1 MSIFLRDVFTQSIYL
16 NRFECRNMWGSVH
29 LAKQLFKHAGGKD
42 IQKMVVNEDHDV
54 IVDKPART
62 KGIFEGC
69 EWKPFVSNG

>member
-1 MSIFLRDVFTQSIYL
+1 
-16 NRFECRNMWGSVH
+16 MWGSVH